1 MPKGAKKLDTSGCAT
16 TAEDVDI
23 RNSVV
28 YIPSCVTRMMGPARG
43 DTVEEPVHEK
53 MLSILKKA
61 NYNVIIPE
69 NINSMCC
76 GMMFDSRGNRP
87 AANTKAHA
95 MEDVLKDLSLN
106 GRMPIICDTS
116 PCTQTM
122 KNKLQDKMLG
132 FSIYEPVEFINH
144 FLLHR
149 LEFNKVKEDV
159 PSTCLVPRR
168 RWALSLTLG

>member
-1 MPKGAKKLDTSGCAT
+1 
-16 TAEDVDI
+16 
-23 RNSVV
+23 
-28 YIPSCVTRMMGPARG
+28 MGG

-95 MEDVLKDLSLN
+95 MEDVL
-106 GRMPIICDTS
+106 
-116 PCTQTM
+116 
-122 KNKLQDKMLG
+122 
-132 FSIYEPVEFINH
+132 EFV
-144 FLLHR
+144 LHR
-149 LEFNKVKEDV
+149 LGARAGVADDGHPAVQREILQDILHGMGLGVCSWPVSPAVEHHSTAHAVDV
-159 PSTCLVPRR
+159 LRDDHIVVCLLQDGQHLLMDRLLHSVPPH
-168 RWALSLTLG
+168 